1 MIDKQAL
8 YFRQAAQVLG
18 EKEAERHLLIA
29 EETTPCRWN
38 YQGHF
43 ARYRDHYLD
52 DDSLLCMFTWSETAQ
67 GYDFWSVIH
76 EATLDLEV

>member
-1 MIDKQAL
+1 MIDKRAL

-18 EKEAERHLLIA
+18 ETEAERHLLIA
-29 EETTPCRWN
+29 EEATACRWN
-38 YQGHF
+38 SQGPF

-52 DDSLLCMFTWSETAQ
+52 DDSLLCMFAWSETAQ
-67 GYDFWSVIH
+67 GYEFWSLIH